1 MPRIEL
7 SRQAAKFLGSVPAK
21 HGMQISRHLLALQ
34 AAPDD
39 IVSAELKGYAPY
51 RRMKSGEYRIVYYL
65 EKDTIFVALIGKRND
80 DDIYKQLQ
88 RLLK

>member
-1 MPRIEL
+1 
-7 SRQAAKFLGSVPAK
+7 
-21 HGMQISRHLLALQ
+21 
-34 AAPDD
+34 
-39 IVSAELKGYAPY
+39 
-51 RRMKSGEYRIVYYL
+51 MKSGEYRIVYYF